1 MKNVLIAVSMIPA
14 AAISNATPAAA
25 KQACNDRMIAR
36 GLAPDYAVEY
46 MLEFL
51 GLYTMQG
58 RDQLENI
65 AIGECK
71 AEDNSRIGG
80 QRSLPGQRSGVCR
93 LYATSLSI
101 II

>member
-71 AEDNSRIGG
+71 AEDNSRMAVNVHYQGNAVAFADCM
-80 QRSLPGQRSGVCR
+80 QH
-93 LYATSLSI
+93 LYP
-101 II
+101 